1 MSETVSIDDSVDD
14 EGEPASNI
22 VTIAI
27 FESGD
32 FSIALG
38 REGGEGLEGVTF
50 GEAIRGVT
58 ELIVSD
64 VVVREEAVD
73 DGTEVLDGESLG
85 GV

>member
-38 REGGEGLEGVTF
+38 REGGEDLEGVTF
-50 GEAIRGVT
+50 GEAIQGVT
-58 ELIVSD
+58 ELMVSD
-64 VVVREEAVD
+64 VVVMMFPK
-73 DGTEVLDGESLG
+73 VLQWRGLQWG
-85 GV
+85 YL